1 MWLIGESSF
10 NYRSLKCKI
19 NQSRLTSSLLTLGPG
34 SVHCWSVRAQLGGF
48 YVLLLCLALWPVIGL
63 ALVNYR
69 FSQEVS
75 NWVLVSDCFFVL
87 NSAWIARRGATIR
100 LQALICLQRPF
111 HFSSVWQ
118 QSFLTF
124 TEATGLPLIY
134 VLITGGRFS
143 SEKCPWGYSMVTEHV
158 LLRRPFSIVHLL
170 IVVLQ
175 MSWRVD
181 DFRWIYLNCK
191 FIYIPS
197 FSSSTVQA
205 GKLCKSHLTLTYS

>member
-1 MWLIGESSF
+1 MWLVHESSF

-19 NQSRLTSSLLTLGPG
+19 NPSRLTSSLLTLGPG
-34 SVHCWSVRAQLGGF
+34 SVHCWSVRVQLGGF
-48 YVLLLCLALWPVIGL
+48 YVLLLCLALWPLIGL

-75 NWVLVSDCFFVL
+75 NWVLVKDCFFVL
-87 NSAWIARRGATIR
+87 NSAWMARRGATIR
-100 LQALICLQRPF
+100 LKALICLQRPI

-134 VLITGGRFS
+134 VLITGGWFFFFFQRNAP
-143 SEKCPWGYSMVTEHV
+143 EAILWPQNMYC
-158 LLRRPFSIVHLL
+158 FSIVHLF

-175 MSWRVD
+175 MSWRVQ
-181 DFRWIYLNCK
+181 DFRWIYLDCN

-197 FSSSTVQA
+197 FSSSTVQPQW
-205 GKLCKSHLTLTYS
+205 Y